1 LHDAQTKP
9 VNLEFI
15 CWHATSK
22 CAASSKMKKNY
33 KNFKVMEDN
42 IEYLLKTLSKFT
54 MGRSNLETILGSQ
67 NALFGKSG
75 LGFWKEK

>member
-1 LHDAQTKP
+1 
-9 VNLEFI
+9 
-15 CWHATSK
+15 
-22 CAASSKMKKNY
+22 MKKNY